1 LSLAA
6 YPIDHHVTE
15 HASAGGTDQVFA
27 FGGVLGSGYM
37 QAGGAIAA
45 YFTGRLTNHSTT
57 VRVGADLIRVQV
69 LAGVL
74 THGAKLAARRDRPG
88 GVPGHPPATY
98 AFPSAHVSATFG
110 TVTTLWRHF
119 GWKAGIPASLVGVY
133 IGGSRLQ
140 QNQHFLSDV
149 IFGAALG
156 VASGRTITVGHG
168 VPALVAVPAV
178 ARGSAAVMFVL
189 ARR

>member
-1 LSLAA
+1 VEPNDKPFARLVPNLFNDLRDIASLDNVIVLGLGGALSLAA

-27 FGGVLGSGYM
+27 LGGVLGSGYM

-98 AFPSAHVSATFG
+98 AF
-110 TVTTLWRHF
+110 R
-119 GWKAGIPASLVGVY
+119 I
-133 IGGSRLQ
+133 
-140 QNQHFLSDV
+140 
-149 IFGAALG
+149 
-156 VASGRTITVGHG
+156 
-168 VPALVAVPAV
+168 
-178 ARGSAAVMFVL
+178 
-189 ARR
+189 RRDGM